1 MKLSAFVGERV
12 DCSNFQFRVTGRHTY
27 RQSGGPAQ
35 CFQTSHQAYTF
46 MWTRECRTDA
56 YWLTGM
62 VMHWSGRKTHTYGRK
77 WLWVGHPEHET
88 NMEGLVIPVPMAFG
102 IGKQAPSHPY
112 SSPALMMNY
121 LVIFQFNT
129 TSTKSKEIF
138 QKSTSH
144 IISGTAR
151 GGWGY
156 ALQARHLSAQSGEA
170 RSGRKISKELVL
182 GPFRRSQSQ

>member
-1 MKLSAFVGERV
+1 
-12 DCSNFQFRVTGRHTY
+12 
-27 RQSGGPAQ
+27 
-35 CFQTSHQAYTF
+35 
-46 MWTRECRTDA
+46 
-56 YWLTGM
+56 M

-88 NMEGLVIPVPMAFG
+88 NMEKTEKMKLTMEGLVITVPMAFG
-102 IGKQAPSHPY
+102 IGKQAPGHPY

-121 LVIFQFNT
+121 FIFQFNT
-129 TSTKSKEIF
+129 TSTTSKEIF

-144 IISGTAR
+144 IISDTAR

-156 ALQARHLSAQSGEA
+156 ALQAGHLSAQSGEA